1 MSPPTQREFDQVI
14 TDLRALRT
22 DMAEIKE
29 QLAEQRGWFAA
40 ARWLGAGSLT
50 GVVGLGVY
58 VWQAI
63 RSHS

>member
-1 MSPPTQREFDQVI
+1 MSPPSDREFDQVMA
-14 TDLRALRT
+14 DLRALRT

-50 GVVGLGVY
+50 GVVGLGAY
-58 VWQAI
+58 VWQALKGQG
-63 RSHS
+63 